1 MIVAYLKKD
10 GTNFY
15 EIKEGKITELSR
27 ESLSKANF
35 FSKKILVVS
44 KELLFYTRRRYP
56 PIPLNKLKKA
66 IKIEIPE
73 FFPVSNLDYTIKVFE
88 SSDKV
93 TVIDIWAW
101 SKDEYE
107 EVLKVFPFQ
116 YVIPEDLLFVDKD
129 SCLKIFRSRDIY
141 HLIAY
146 SKGKFLG
153 TLSLVSLTL
162 KDIELFLAGLSS
174 LEEIK
179 KIKIYG
185 DILKEIS
192 FEKEIERIPAP
203 SYPLCL
209 ERISKIDIKEFKVR
223 SVLPLK
229 KDLLFRIP
237 LYALFG
243 YSVFLFFTV
252 QNYSAVINDLQ
263 SKISEFDKKI
273 ASLEG
278 KAKEDYT
285 SLISEVNNK
294 ISETVSP
301 LTLMNELAKKVP
313 VGCTIKRFVLNE
325 KNLEISLSFESPS
338 DVLEALESS
347 SFVKSVKM
355 KGAPI
360 KRTGTNAYDFLLT
373 LELKSEYE

>member
-10 GTNFY
+10 GVNFY
-15 EIKEGKITELSR
+15 EIKEGKIIEISQ
-27 ESLSKANF
+27 ESLSKAKF
-35 FSKKILVVS
+35 FSKNILLVS

-56 PIPLNKLKKA
+56 PTPLNKLKKA

-73 FFPVSNLDYTIKVFE
+73 LFPVSNLDYTIKVFE
-88 SSDKV
+88 STDKV
-93 TVIDIWAW
+93 TVVDIWAW

-107 EVLKVFPFQ
+107 KVLKIFPFQ
-116 YVIPEDLLFVDKD
+116 YVIPEDLLFLDED
-129 SCLKIFRSRDIY
+129 SCLKIFHSKDIY
-141 HLIAY
+141 HLIAC

-153 TLSLVSLTL
+153 TLSVVSLTQ
-162 KDIELFLAGLSS
+162 KDIELFLAGLSPYS
-174 LEEIK
+174 EEIE

-209 ERISKIDIKEFKVR
+209 ERIPKIDIKEFKVR

-229 KDLLFRIP
+229 TDLLFRIP
-237 LYALFG
+237 IYALFG

-252 QNYSAVINDLQ
+252 QHYDSAINNLK
-263 SKISEFDKKI
+263 SKISELDKKI

-278 KAKEDYT
+278 KAKKDYT
-285 SLISEVNNK
+285 SLISEANNK

-301 LTLMNELAKKVP
+301 LTLMNELAQKIP
-313 VGCTIKRFVLNE
+313 VGCTVNRFVLNE
-325 KNLEISLSFESPS
+325 KNLEITMSFEAPL
-338 DVLEALESS
+338 DVLETFESS

-360 KRTGTNAYDFLLT
+360 KRTGTKAYDFTLT
-373 LELKSEYE
+373 VELNSE

>member
-10 GTNFY
+10 GVNFY
-15 EIKEGKITELSR
+15 EIKEGKITEISQ
-27 ESLSKANF
+27 ESLSKAKF
-35 FSKKILVVS
+35 FSKNILLVS

-56 PIPLNKLKKA
+56 PTPLNKLKKA

-73 FFPVSNLDYTIKVFE
+73 LFPVSNLDYTIKVFE
-88 SSDKV
+88 STDKV
-93 TVIDIWAW
+93 TVVDIWAW

-107 EVLKVFPFQ
+107 KVLKIFPFQ
-116 YVIPEDLLFVDKD
+116 YVIPEDLLFLDED
-129 SCLKIFRSRDIY
+129 SCLKIFNSKDIY
-141 HLIAY
+141 HLIAC

-153 TLSLVSLTL
+153 TLSVVSLTQ
-162 KDIELFLAGLSS
+162 KDIELFLAGLSPYS
-174 LEEIK
+174 EEIK

-192 FEKEIERIPAP
+192 FEKEIERIPEP

-209 ERISKIDIKEFKVR
+209 ERIPKINIKEFKVR

-229 KDLLFRIP
+229 TDLLFRIP

-252 QNYSAVINDLQ
+252 QNYDSAINDLK
-263 SKISEFDKKI
+263 SKISELDKKI

-278 KAKEDYT
+278 KAKKDYT
-285 SLISEVNNK
+285 SLISEANNK

-301 LTLMNELAKKVP
+301 LTLMNELAKKIP
-313 VGCTIKRFVLNE
+313 VGCTVNRFVLNE
-325 KNLEISLSFESPS
+325 KNLEITMSFEAPL
-338 DVLEALESS
+338 DVLETFESS
-347 SFVKSVKM
+347 SFVKSVNM

-360 KRTGTNAYDFLLT
+360 KRTGTKAYDFTLT
-373 LELKSEYE
+373 VELNSE